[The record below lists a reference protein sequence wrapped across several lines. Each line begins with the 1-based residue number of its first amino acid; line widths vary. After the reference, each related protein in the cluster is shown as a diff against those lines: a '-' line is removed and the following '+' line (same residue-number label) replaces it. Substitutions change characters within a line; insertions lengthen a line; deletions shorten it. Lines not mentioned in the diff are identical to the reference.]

1 LSSTIYIKSMVCVRC
16 KMAVQAVLE
25 QNSIP
30 YLSIELGWAKLHRE
44 LTPAQRKSVQQ
55 GLKAYQLEM
64 VEDKNR
70 ILAERIKAEII
81 SILQSQQ
88 PLQFKLSVHLSEL
101 LDYNYTYL
109 ANTFSAVEGI
119 TVERYFIAQRVE
131 KVKEMIVY
139 DDLSLTEITDQ
150 LRYSSVSHLCLQFK
164 KVAGITPAEFRKR
177 CRSDHFIW
185 KAI

>member
-1 LSSTIYIKSMVCVRC
+1 
-16 KMAVQAVLE
+16 MAVETVLE
-25 QNSIP
+25 ENSIL
-30 YLSIELGWAKLHRE
+30 YLSIELGWVKLTRE
-44 LTPAQRKSVQQ
+44 LTTEEKKSVAR
-55 GLKAYQLEM
+55 GLRRYQLELM
-64 VEDKNR
+64 EDKTR
-70 ILAERIKAEII
+70 ILVELIKTEII
-81 SILQSQQ
+81 DLLHSPH
-88 PLQFKLSVHLSEL
+88 PLQFKLSVYLSEK

-109 ANTFSAVEGI
+109 ANTFAAIEGI

-131 KVKEMIVY
+131 RVKELIVY
-139 DDLSLTEITDQ
+139 EDLSLTQIADA